1 MSNNPF
7 RGGDTFTPI
16 CESEKRLDMNAKEYC
31 ITYIDGDMVYWR
43 DDTDTPRH
51 RHFAHF
57 LKVFRMT
64 GDAAAAE
71 NIMDGSIVTM
81 IRRKPGYGPHKDMT
95 VGFLYRIFGCTPGN
109 IRYTDDVGDGCTID
123 RSEIDDTFALGLV
136 EVSVEETPEDTP
148 APAPVELT
156 KPATPH
162 LDAGIIMAL
171 LASRGKE
178 ITAEQARLIL
188 RVIDIM
194 TEF

>member
-1 MSNNPF
+1 MLNNPF

-16 CESEKRLDMNAKEYC
+16 DESEKRLDMNAKEYC
-31 ITYIDGDMVYWR
+31 IAYTQGDMVHWR
-43 DDTDTPRH
+43 DDSDSPRH

-57 LKVFRMT
+57 LKAFRMT
-64 GDAAAAE
+64 GAAAE

-81 IRRKPGYGPHKDMT
+81 ARRTAGYGPHKDMT
-95 VGFLYRIFGCTPGN
+95 VGNLYRIFGCTTSS

-123 RSEIDDTFALGLV
+123 RGEIETTFALGLV
-136 EVSVEETPEDTP
+136 EVSVGEIQEDTP
-148 APAPVELT
+148 TLTPGELT

-171 LASRGKE
+171 LASRGKD

-188 RVIDIM
+188 RVIDTM

>member
-16 CESEKRLDMNAKEYC
+16 YESEKRLDMNAKEYC
-31 ITYIDGDMVYWR
+31 IAYTQGDMVYWR
-43 DDTDTPRH
+43 DDSDALRH

-57 LKVFRMT
+57 LKNFRMT
-64 GDAAAAE
+64 GATAE

-81 IRRKPGYGPHKDMT
+81 VRRTPGYGPHKDMT
-95 VGFLYRIFGCTPGN
+95 VGNLYRIFGCTTSN

-123 RSEIDDTFALGLV
+123 RGEIETTFVLGLV
-136 EVSVEETPEDTP
+136 ELP
-148 APAPVELT
+148 ASEPTSTPVELT

-171 LASRGKE
+171 LASRGKD

-188 RVIDIM
+188 RVIDTM